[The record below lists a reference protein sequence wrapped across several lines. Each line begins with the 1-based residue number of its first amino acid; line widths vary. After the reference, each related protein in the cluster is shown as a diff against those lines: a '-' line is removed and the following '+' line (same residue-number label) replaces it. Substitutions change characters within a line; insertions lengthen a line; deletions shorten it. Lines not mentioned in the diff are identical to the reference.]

1 MIFAEYSL
9 MSIFS
14 PQNRL
19 NVIIN
24 MKEFLKRSG
33 IIFIVIGIA
42 VLAYTE
48 LSKMESNQML
58 IVSGGLII
66 LGLLL
71 YVILNNVID

>member
-19 NVIIN
+19 NVVIN

-42 VLAYTE
+42 ILAYTE

-58 IVSGGLII
+58 VLSGGLIV

>member
-1 MIFAEYSL
+1 

-19 NVIIN
+19 NVVIN
-24 MKEFLKRSG
+24 MKELLKRSG

-42 VLAYTE
+42 LLAYTE
-48 LSKMESNQML
+48 LTKMESNQML
-58 IVSGGLII
+58 IVSGGLIV

-71 YVILNNVID
+71 YVILNNVMD

>member
-1 MIFAEYSL
+1 

-19 NVIIN
+19 NVVIN

-42 VLAYTE
+42 ILAYTE

-58 IVSGGLII
+58 VLSGGLIV